1 MSELHGEDE
10 ALFQEIAEALGYK
23 QNKLSFS
30 LLGQRLPL
38 HYLRSRRDRIE
49 ALLFGLAG
57 FLRAPDLA
65 DFAPE
70 TRQYLRKLWDDWWP
84 QRANHQRLVL
94 PLAAWHLN
102 GSRPLNHPHR
112 RLAALA
118 EIAGQWPSLRRS
130 LGKDRLSA
138 IRKFFLGLRHPYWSF
153 HYSLNSKRSKQ
164 EMALVGETRITEI
177 LANVILP
184 WRELHDQSGWTD
196 YNELPAHLTNRRIE
210 TGALRL
216 FGHDPR
222 RSQFLR
228 KLGQHQGLLQI
239 YEDFCLQ
246 DDSDCSQCPFPEQ
259 MQKWL

>member
-1 MSELHGEDE
+1 
-10 ALFQEIAEALGYK
+10 
-23 QNKLSFS
+23 
-30 LLGQRLPL
+30 
-38 HYLRSRRDRIE
+38 
-49 ALLFGLAG
+49 
-57 FLRAPDLA
+57 
-65 DFAPE
+65 
-70 TRQYLRKLWDDWWP
+70 
-84 QRANHQRLVL
+84 
-94 PLAAWHLN
+94 
-102 GSRPLNHPHR
+102 
-112 RLAALA
+112 
-118 EIAGQWPSLRRS
+118 
-130 LGKDRLSA
+130 
-138 IRKFFLGLRHPYWSF
+138 
-153 HYSLNSKRSKQ
+153 
-164 EMALVGETRITEI
+164 MALVGETRITEI